1 MELLPADETGKWLC
15 WPNLAAGEARFCWN
29 ANGSAAN
36 ASETFVCWHFSCLF
50 TFCLRLC
57 IAEGTA
63 AEPASIHQG
72 LAHRQ
77 RHYERCVGCRHLHP
91 PSHVCLRRPTR
102 QQNTQ
107 PVTAKYQSVQADTQR
122 GRSWSIHVMI
132 SRGGS
137 NQAPMKHTDLREMFG
152 SVKKGQREAEG
163 PVRQEVHVRI
173 QVLLVCWQSFTSSLT
188 FHGEQRRAVM
198 TDWCPPEGR
207 TPLMAPLRFSVP
219 AFRNV
224 LMNWQQFVSS

>member
-1 MELLPADETGKWLC
+1 MPLRRSCADILVVYLL
-15 WPNLAAGEARFCWN
+15 
-29 ANGSAAN
+29 SA
-36 ASETFVCWHFSCLF
+36 FVCASLKGQRRSPPPSIRASL
-50 TFCLRLC
+50 TVS
-57 IAEGTA
+57 GTTSA
-63 AEPASIHQG
+63 VWAVVTSIRHHMFVYDVPHG
-72 LAHRQ
+72 SRTRQ
-77 RHYERCVGCRHLHP
+77 RWLPNTNLC
-91 PSHVCLRRPTR
+91 RPTR
-102 QQNTQ
+102 
-107 PVTAKYQSVQADTQR
+107 R
-122 GRSWSIHVMI
+122 EGRSWSIHVMI

-152 SVKKGQREAEG
+152 SVKEGQREAEG

-198 TDWCPPEGR
+198 TDWCPAEGR
-207 TPLMAPLRFSVP
+207 TPLMALLRFSVP